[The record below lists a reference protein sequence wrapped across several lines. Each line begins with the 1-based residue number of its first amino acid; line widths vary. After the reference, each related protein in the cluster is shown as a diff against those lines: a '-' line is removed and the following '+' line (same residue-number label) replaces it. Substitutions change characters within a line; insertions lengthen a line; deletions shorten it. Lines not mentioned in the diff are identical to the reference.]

1 MLAVVFMV
9 DAALTF
15 LWSVFD
21 ATQKTVKEGATTII
35 GAIIQAVLCFVAAGV
50 GGKFAFVL
58 GIIFAALNGLAIFTS
73 LLTGRL
79 VKFLFCLV
87 FTVLYIV
94 ALVETK

>member
-9 DAALTF
+9 DAVLSF
-15 LWSVFD
+15 LWGVFD
-21 ATQKTVKEGATTII
+21 ATQQTVQEGASTII

-58 GIIFAALNGLAIFTS
+58 GIIFAALYGLAIFAS
-73 LLTGRL
+73 LLSGRL
-79 VKFLFCLV
+79 LKFLFCLV

-94 ALVETK
+94 ALVEMK

>member
-21 ATQKTVKEGATTII
+21 ATQQTVKEGATTII

-58 GIIFAALNGLAIFTS
+58 GIIFAALYGLAIFTS
-73 LLTGRL
+73 LLSGRL
-79 VKFLFCLV
+79 LKFLFCLV

-94 ALVETK
+94 ALVEMK